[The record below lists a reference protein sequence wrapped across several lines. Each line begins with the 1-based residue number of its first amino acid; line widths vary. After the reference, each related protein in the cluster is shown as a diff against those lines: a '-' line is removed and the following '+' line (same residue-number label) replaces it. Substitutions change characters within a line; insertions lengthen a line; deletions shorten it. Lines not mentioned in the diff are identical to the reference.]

1 MNKKILSWL
10 ESLMEEEALGLA
22 PNPYQEA
29 MKKNMAN
36 QATAQAV
43 QKATQPT
50 APVDLGS
57 QQMNSVPSIAD
68 LVITNNPNITASKA
82 LEIGGID
89 TLRHPDKN
97 GMHFGNP
104 FSPLQHSYAS
114 VKVNSIKD
122 SVDAFRAWLQGD
134 SRYANVEPQRRQWI
148 VNQINNGSL
157 KGKPLVY
164 YTNKIPDNSYGTNMY
179 NSKTAPN
186 HAHVLLDMIN
196 NGIPAIQNTVDKGS
210 QQMANT
216 AQQFY
221 EVSSAGDKRF
231 SALYATFKP
240 GTNIFGQDVS
250 NRTIESVYQ
259 HGVKQGDWITNNN
272 YKTGKPMSKA
282 IITGNTEDDSYT
294 QGYLPL
300 WQEWAKQNPD
310 LIEDLRTKSKGMKLS
325 DKFARTRVSQARA
338 LTDILNTVPSNEQLL
353 SNLANSTEL
362 PLPKGK
368 VISASYRTDIPA
380 FYSSKLAEAIKKG
393 SITIPTKFGMSNK
406 TISLRPE
413 DVQVMELWTKNPK
426 PMLNNGSLQTLKDYY
441 GDKFYFQYSL
451 NNYDKLLESNIPD
464 DAIDTFKA
472 LSNELGKDRVI
483 WRYDPIIMSEGNG
496 PYTVQ
501 SHLDNYKNLA
511 QILAPYTN
519 HNVISFVDNY
529 GKLKSTFA
537 KLGLREPTIEEQKD
551 LAKGISE
558 INKQYGLDIST
569 CAEGLDLDEF
579 GIRHGACTDPVIIE
593 KLSGEKA
600 LLKELANRSN
610 CGCAANTDIGAYNT
624 CHNGCTY
631 CYATNPSIP
640 NIEHTATG
648 FRDLQKYLNSKDL
661 GEAQFKVIS
670 GGQTGID
677 ILGVQLAKEYGLP
690 TGGTI
695 GMYPNGK
702 YVIEADDAIDR
713 SQFGFTT
720 TDNTYYPY
728 RTSQNVQNSDGT
740 IYFKTDDDSRG
751 YQATR
756 REAMKYGKP
765 FLENPASVDDA
776 YKFITDNNIKTLNIA
791 GNRGSKLPSELRLST
806 EELLR
811 ALFNKFKK

>member
-29 MKKNMAN
+29 MKAKVAE
-36 QATAQAV
+36 QATAQVAQEAV
-43 QKATQPT
+43 QPT
-50 APVDLGS
+50 APVIPGKIIFTDNFYTRDAVSKDLDNFYLFGDNTDDRLNTHYIPTQTQAVIRGLPNAIGIDTKHNRGWDVTSFLSDADFDSMQEHYNNQFKLIEDKLKEGHNVIIPRAGIGTGKAQLPSKAPRIFEDINNRISNLYNVYNKGKAPTDLGS
-57 QQMNSVPSIAD
+57 QQMANIISD
-68 LVITNNPNITASKA
+68 LTIYNDFRHTGDYAKQ
-82 LEIGGID
+82 IGGID
-89 TLRHPDKN
+89 TLRHPDAN

-104 FSPLQHSYAS
+104 FSPNVKSSAS
-114 VKVNSIKD
+114 VYVPSIKD
-122 SVDAFRAWLQGD
+122 SVIAFSEWLKGNPK
-134 SRYANVEPQRRQWI
+134 YAQVEPERRQWI
-148 VNQINNGSL
+148 VDQINNGSL

-179 NSKTAPN
+179 NLKTAPN

-196 NGIPAIQNTVDKGS
+196 NGITP
-210 QQMANT
+210 
-216 AQQFY
+216 
-221 EVSSAGDKRF
+221 
-231 SALYATFKP
+231 
-240 GTNIFGQDVS
+240 
-250 NRTIESVYQ
+250 YQ
-259 HGVKQGDWITNNN
+259 
-272 YKTGKPMSKA
+272 
-282 IITGNTEDDSYT
+282 
-294 QGYLPL
+294 
-300 WQEWAKQNPD
+300 
-310 LIEDLRTKSKGMKLS
+310 
-325 DKFARTRVSQARA
+325 
-338 LTDILNTVPSNEQLL
+338 SNEQLL
-353 SNLANSTEL
+353 SKLTNSTEL

-380 FYSSKLAEAIKKG
+380 FYSSKLAEDIKKG
-393 SITIPTKFGMSNK
+393 SVTIPTKFGMSNK
-406 TISLRPE
+406 TVSLKPE

-441 GDKFYFQYSL
+441 GNRFYFQYSL

-464 DAIDTFKA
+464 DTIDTFKA

-537 KLGLREPTIEEQKD
+537 KLGLREPTIEEQKA

-579 GIRHGACTDPVIIE
+579 GIRHGACTDPTIIE

-648 FRDLQKYLNSKDL
+648 FRDLQKYLNPKDL
-661 GEAQFKVIS
+661 DLLKTIS
-670 GGQTGID
+670 R
-677 ILGVQLAKEYGLP
+677 
-690 TGGTI
+690 
-695 GMYPNGK
+695 N
-702 YVIEADDAIDR
+702 R
-713 SQFGFTT
+713 
-720 TDNTYYPY
+720 
-728 RTSQNVQNSDGT
+728 
-740 IYFKTDDDSRG
+740 
-751 YQATR
+751 
-756 REAMKYGKP
+756 
-765 FLENPASVDDA
+765 
-776 YKFITDNNIKTLNIA
+776 KF
-791 GNRGSKLPSELRLST
+791 
-806 EELLR
+806 
-811 ALFNKFKK
+811 

>member
-29 MKKNMAN
+29 MKKNIAN

-43 QKATQPT
+43 QKTTQPT
-50 APVDLGS
+50 APVVPGKIIFTDNFYTRDAVSKDLNNFYLFGDNTDDRLNTHYVPTQTQAVIRGLPNAIGIDTKHNRGWDISSFLSDADFDSMQEHYNNQFKLIEDKLKEGHNVIIPRAGIGTGKAQLPSKAPKIFEDINNRISNLYNVYNKGKAPVDLGS

-240 GTNIFGQDVS
+240 GTSIFGQDVS

-272 YKTGKPMSKA
+272 YKTGRPMSKA

-661 GEAQFKVIS
+661 GEAQFKAIS
-670 GGQTGID
+670 
-677 ILGVQLAKEYGLP
+677 V
-690 TGGTI
+690 
-695 GMYPNGK
+695 
-702 YVIEADDAIDR
+702 
-713 SQFGFTT
+713 S
-720 TDNTYYPY
+720 
-728 RTSQNVQNSDGT
+728 
-740 IYFKTDDDSRG
+740 
-751 YQATR
+751 
-756 REAMKYGKP
+756 
-765 FLENPASVDDA
+765 
-776 YKFITDNNIKTLNIA
+776 
-791 GNRGSKLPSELRLST
+791 
-806 EELLR
+806 
-811 ALFNKFKK
+811 KFKK

>member
-1 MNKKILSWL
+1 MNKKILNWL

-29 MKKNMAN
+29 MKAKIAE

-43 QKATQPT
+43 QEAVKPTTPVVPGKIIFTDNLYTRDAVSKDLDNFYLFGDNTDDRLNTHYIPTQTQAVIRGLPNAIGIDTKHNRGWNVTSFLSDADFDSMQEHYNNQFKLIEDKLKEGHNVIIPRAGIGTGKAQLPSKAPRIFEDINNRISNLYNVYNKGKAPT
-50 APVDLGS
+50 DLGS
-57 QQMNSVPSIAD
+57 QQM
-68 LVITNNPNITASKA
+68 T
-82 LEIGGID
+82 
-89 TLRHPDKN
+89 
-97 GMHFGNP
+97 
-104 FSPLQHSYAS
+104 
-114 VKVNSIKD
+114 
-122 SVDAFRAWLQGD
+122 
-134 SRYANVEPQRRQWI
+134 
-148 VNQINNGSL
+148 
-157 KGKPLVY
+157 
-164 YTNKIPDNSYGTNMY
+164 
-179 NSKTAPN
+179 
-186 HAHVLLDMIN
+186 
-196 NGIPAIQNTVDKGS
+196 
-210 QQMANT
+210 
-216 AQQFY
+216 
-221 EVSSAGDKRF
+221 
-231 SALYATFKP
+231 
-240 GTNIFGQDVS
+240 
-250 NRTIESVYQ
+250 
-259 HGVKQGDWITNNN
+259 
-272 YKTGKPMSKA
+272 
-282 IITGNTEDDSYT
+282 
-294 QGYLPL
+294 
-300 WQEWAKQNPD
+300 
-310 LIEDLRTKSKGMKLS
+310 
-325 DKFARTRVSQARA
+325 
-338 LTDILNTVPSNEQLL
+338 SNEQLL

-406 TISLRPE
+406 TVSLKPE

-441 GDKFYFQYSL
+441 GNKFYFQYSL

-464 DAIDTFKA
+464 DTIDTFKA
-472 LSNELGKDRVI
+472 LSNELGKDRII

-537 KLGLREPTIEEQKD
+537 KLGLREPTIEEQKA

-579 GIRHGACTDPVIIE
+579 GIRHGACTDPAIIE

-677 ILGVQLAKEYGLP
+677 ILGVKLAKEYGLP

-756 REAMKYGKP
+756 REAMKYNKP

-791 GNRGSKLPSELRLST
+791 GNRGSKLPSELKLST

-811 ALFNKFKK
+811 ALFSKFKK

>member
-29 MKKNMAN
+29 MKKNIAE
-36 QATAQAV
+36 QATVQAV
-43 QKATQPT
+43 QNT
-50 APVDLGS
+50 AQNIAQGVVDQGS
-57 QQMNSVPSIAD
+57 QQMANVISD
-68 LVITNNPNITASKA
+68 LTIYNDFRHTGDYAKQ
-82 LEIGGID
+82 IGGVD
-89 TLRHPDKN
+89 TLRHPDAN

-104 FSPLQHSYAS
+104 FSPNVKSSAS
-114 VKVNSIKD
+114 VYVPSIKD
-122 SVDAFRAWLQGD
+122 SVIAFSEWLKGNPK
-134 SRYANVEPQRRQWI
+134 YAQVEPERRQWI
-148 VNQINNGSL
+148 VDQINNGSL

-164 YTNKIPDNSYGTNMY
+164 YTNKIPDMSYGTNMY

-186 HAHVLLDMIN
+186 HAHVLLNYIN
-196 NGIPAIQNTVDKGS
+196 NGIPALDKGTA
-210 QQMANT
+210 QMANT

-240 GTNIFGQDVS
+240 GTNIFGHNVS

-259 HGVKQGDWITNNN
+259 HGVKQGDWITDNN
-272 YKTGKPMSKA
+272 YKTGRPMSKA

-310 LIEDLRTKSKGMKLS
+310 LIEDLRTKSKDMQLN

-380 FYSSKLAEAIKKG
+380 FYSSKLAEDIKKG
-393 SITIPTKFGMSNK
+393 SVTIPTKFGMSNK
-406 TISLRPE
+406 TVSLKPE

-441 GDKFYFQYSL
+441 GNKFYFQYSL

-464 DAIDTFKA
+464 DTIDTFKA

-537 KLGLREPTIEEQKD
+537 KLGLREPTIEEQKA

-579 GIRHGACTDPVIIE
+579 GIRHGACTDPAIIE

-648 FRDLQKYLNSKDL
+648 FRDLQKYLNSKD
-661 GEAQFKVIS
+661 FS
-670 GGQTGID
+670 
-677 ILGVQLAKEYGLP
+677 
-690 TGGTI
+690 
-695 GMYPNGK
+695 
-702 YVIEADDAIDR
+702 
-713 SQFGFTT
+713 
-720 TDNTYYPY
+720 
-728 RTSQNVQNSDGT
+728 
-740 IYFKTDDDSRG
+740 
-751 YQATR
+751 
-756 REAMKYGKP
+756 
-765 FLENPASVDDA
+765 
-776 YKFITDNNIKTLNIA
+776 
-791 GNRGSKLPSELRLST
+791 
-806 EELLR
+806 
-811 ALFNKFKK
+811 KFKK

>member
-1 MNKKILSWL
+1 MNKKILDWL

-29 MKKNMAN
+29 MKKNIAN
-36 QATAQAV
+36 QAAAQAV
-43 QKATQPT
+43 QKAAQPT
-50 APVDLGS
+50 KPVDLGS
-57 QQMNSVPSIAD
+57 QQMANISD
-68 LVITNNPNITASKA
+68 LFITGSAKTTAATA
-82 LEIGGID
+82 LQMNGID
-89 TLRHPDKN
+89 TLRHPDAN

-104 FSPLQHSYAS
+104 FSPNPYSRAT
-114 VKVNSIKD
+114 VNVPTIKD
-122 SVDAFRAWLQGD
+122 SVEYFKRWLQGD
-134 SRYANVEPQRRQWI
+134 PSLANVEPERRAWI

-186 HAHVLLDMIN
+186 HAHILLDMIN
-196 NGIPAIQNTVDKGS
+196 NGIPALDKG
-210 QQMANT
+210 T
-216 AQQFY
+216 AQ
-221 EVSSAGDKRF
+221 
-231 SALYATFKP
+231 
-240 GTNIFGQDVS
+240 
-250 NRTIESVYQ
+250 
-259 HGVKQGDWITNNN
+259 
-272 YKTGKPMSKA
+272 
-282 IITGNTEDDSYT
+282 
-294 QGYLPL
+294 
-300 WQEWAKQNPD
+300 
-310 LIEDLRTKSKGMKLS
+310 
-325 DKFARTRVSQARA
+325 A
-338 LTDILNTVPSNEQLL
+338 LTDTLNTVPSNEQLL
-353 SNLANSTEL
+353 SKLTNSTEL

-406 TISLRPE
+406 TVSLKPE

-441 GDKFYFQYSL
+441 GNKFYFQYSL

-464 DAIDTFKA
+464 DTIDTFKA

-511 QILAPYTN
+511 KILAPYTN

-537 KLGLREPTIEEQKD
+537 KLGLREPTIEEQKA

-579 GIRHGACTDPVIIE
+579 GIRHGACTDPAIIE

-648 FRDLQKYLNSKDL
+648 FRDLQKYLSSKDL

-756 REAMKYGKP
+756 REAMKYNKP

-811 ALFNKFKK
+811 ALFSKFKK

>member
-29 MKKNMAN
+29 MKKNIAN

-43 QKATQPT
+43 QEVTQSTAPVVPGKIIFTDNFYTRDAVSKDLNNFYLFGDNTDDRLNTHYIPTQTQAVIRGLPNAIGIDTKHNRGWDITSFLSDADFDSMQEHYNNQFKLIEDKLKEGHNVIIPRAGIGTGKAQLPSKAPKIFKDINNRISNLYNVYNKGK

-57 QQMNSVPSIAD
+57 QQMTDVPSIAD

-148 VNQINNGSL
+148 VDQINNGSL

-272 YKTGKPMSKA
+272 YKTGRPMSKA

-325 DKFARTRVSQARA
+325 DKFARTKVSQARA

-353 SNLANSTEL
+353 S
-362 PLPKGK
+362 
-368 VISASYRTDIPA
+368 
-380 FYSSKLAEAIKKG
+380 KLA
-393 SITIPTKFGMSNK
+393 
-406 TISLRPE
+406 
-413 DVQVMELWTKNPK
+413 
-426 PMLNNGSLQTLKDYY
+426 
-441 GDKFYFQYSL
+441 
-451 NNYDKLLESNIPD
+451 
-464 DAIDTFKA
+464 
-472 LSNELGKDRVI
+472 
-483 WRYDPIIMSEGNG
+483 
-496 PYTVQ
+496 
-501 SHLDNYKNLA
+501 
-511 QILAPYTN
+511 
-519 HNVISFVDNY
+519 
-529 GKLKSTFA
+529 
-537 KLGLREPTIEEQKD
+537 
-551 LAKGISE
+551 
-558 INKQYGLDIST
+558 
-569 CAEGLDLDEF
+569 
-579 GIRHGACTDPVIIE
+579 
-593 KLSGEKA
+593 
-600 LLKELANRSN
+600 
-610 CGCAANTDIGAYNT
+610 
-624 CHNGCTY
+624 
-631 CYATNPSIP
+631 
-640 NIEHTATG
+640 
-648 FRDLQKYLNSKDL
+648 NSKDL

-670 GGQTGID
+670 GGQTGIESLRASFSKFNNNELLIELERYNKSIQNEYD
-677 ILGVQLAKEYGLP
+677 VRHKALDDLLNFASSNKALTPIHKERMLKRIPIISNNLNKLTPEKISFSDMQKTYNDLDKNV
-690 TGGTI
+690 
-695 GMYPNGK
+695 YQK
-702 YVIEADDAIDR
+702 YTDEQINNYINKLDR
-713 SQFGFTT
+713 A
-720 TDNTYYPY
+720 TDLD
-728 RTSQNVQNSDGT
+728 VSD
-740 IYFKTDDDSRG
+740 
-751 YQATR
+751 
-756 REAMKYGKP
+756 M
-765 FLENPASVDDA
+765 LESA
-776 YKFITDNNIKTLNIA
+776 NNY
-791 GNRGSKLPSELRLST
+791 SELS
-806 EELLR
+806 EEDLDYYLNLLKTISR
-811 ALFNKFKK
+811 NRRF